1 MQAVFPDI
9 SLIVAVYKDA
19 QSLSLILE
27 ALEKQSYKNFEVIV
41 AEDCESDEIKNCIK
55 NYGHLNLK
63 HTTQKDVG
71 WRKNSSLNNAIRVA
85 SSDFLLFI
93 DGDCIPNIH
102 FVREYNKQREKNI
115 VLCGRRVELGS
126 RFTKQIRERKL
137 NIIDIQK
144 NYLLNIFNLQK
155 DNTRHFEEGI
165 YLGDLLYQLKHKGKK
180 ASVIGC
186 NFGVN
191 RSDLIE
197 INGFNEEYIS
207 PSVGEDTDIEYR
219 LRLKGCNF
227 KYIRNKSFVFHL
239 YHEEVYSPADYE
251 KSMEVFEKVKE
262 IEQIKCHKGLA
273 WISDGL
279 DSAV

>member
-1 MQAVFPDI
+1 MQPVSPDI
-9 SLIVAVYKDA
+9 SLVVAVYKDA

-27 ALEKQSYKNFEVIV
+27 ALEKQSYKNFEIIV

-55 NYGHLNLK
+55 NYAHLNLK

-102 FVREYNKQREKNI
+102 FVREYNKQKEKNT

-137 NIIDIQK
+137 NILDIQK
-144 NYLLNIFNLQK
+144 NYLLNIFNFRE

-165 YLGDLLYQLKHKGKK
+165 YLGDLLFNLKHKGKE
-180 ASVIGC
+180 ASVLGC
-186 NFGVN
+186 NFGIN
-191 RSDLIE
+191 KSDLIE
-197 INGFNEEYIS
+197 INGFNEDYVS

-227 KYIRNKSFVFHL
+227 KRIRNRSFVFHL
-239 YHEEVYSPADYE
+239 YHEEVYSPADAE
-251 KSMEVFEKVKE
+251 KSMKVFNKVKE
-262 IEQIKCHKGLA
+262 NKQVKCKIGLTRE
-273 WISDGL
+273 
-279 DSAV
+279 